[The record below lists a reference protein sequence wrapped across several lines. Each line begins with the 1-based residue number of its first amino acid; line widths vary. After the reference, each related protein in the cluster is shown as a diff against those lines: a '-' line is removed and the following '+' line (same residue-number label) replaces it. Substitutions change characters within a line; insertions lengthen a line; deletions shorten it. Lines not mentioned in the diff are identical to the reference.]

1 MNGDACDAQL
11 KCRAVASA
19 LDPDPPLD
27 SPSWQVIAF
36 PLHPPLMPHSRLH
49 KLHAAGQSVWLD
61 YIDRTILSDGALTR
75 QIADD
80 ALTGM
85 TSNPTI
91 FEKALAT
98 GTAYDAQLASAPEGL
113 TPWQLFE
120 LIESDDVRTAC
131 DQFRSVYEQSGGTDG
146 YVSIEVS
153 PNVANDADATVEEAH
168 RLWKLV
174 NRPNVMIKV
183 PGTDE
188 GSKALRRLIADGL
201 NVNVTLLFSVEAYG
215 RVAEAYLAG
224 LEDRVKTGGD
234 LHRVGSVASFFI
246 SRVDSEVDARLDAMI
261 AEADDAS
268 RSRLGAL
275 KGKAAIANA
284 KLAYALF
291 QRQFAGERWDKLRA
305 RAAHVQRP
313 LWASTSTKN
322 PSYRDVMYV
331 EQLVGPDTVNTMPP
345 NVITAFQDHGDVVR
359 TVDKG
364 VDEARE
370 LLQALA
376 SEGISMSSVTDKLL
390 IEGLAS
396 FQKSF
401 DTLLSGL
408 SNKLRSL
415 GRETVA
421 AV

>member
-1 MNGDACDAQL
+1 MSQN
-11 KCRAVASA
+11 
-19 LDPDPPLD
+19 
-27 SPSWQVIAF
+27 
-36 PLHPPLMPHSRLH
+36 SRLQ

-61 YIDRTILSDGALTR
+61 YIDRTILTNGSLTR
-75 QIADD
+75 QIEDD

-113 TPWQLFE
+113 SPWQLFE

-131 DQFRSVYEQSGGTDG
+131 DLFRAVYEQSGGTDG

-153 PNVANDADATVEEAH
+153 PNVANDADATVDEAH

-183 PGTDE
+183 PGTEE

-201 NVNVTLLFSVEAYG
+201 NVNVTLLFSVDAYA
-215 RVAEAYLAG
+215 RIIEAYLTG
-224 LEDRVKTGGD
+224 LEERMKAGGD
-234 LHRVGSVASFFI
+234 LRRVSSVASFFI
-246 SRVDSEVDARLDAMI
+246 SRVDAEVDARLDARI
-261 AEADDAS
+261 KDADGAS

-275 KGKAAIANA
+275 KGRAAVANA
-284 KLAYALF
+284 KVAYALF
-291 QRQFAGERWDKLRA
+291 QQHFAGPRWEKLRA
-305 RAAHVQRP
+305 RSARVQRP

-322 PSYRDVMYV
+322 PTYRDVMYI
-331 EQLVGPDTVNTMPP
+331 EQLIGPDTVNTIPP
-345 NVITAFQDHGDVVR
+345 GTITAFQDHGEVLR

-376 SEGISMSSVTDKLL
+376 SEGIPMQQVTDKLL
-390 IEGLAS
+390 AEGLAS

-401 DTLLSGL
+401 DTLLAGL
-408 SNKLRSL
+408 ETKLRSL
-415 GRETVA
+415 GRAPVATV
-421 AV
+421 